1 MKEGPIGYKLSRGKG
16 ELLTGLWPDLRPYS
30 WPLRSGSGSRSAL
43 RHSDLACRCLS
54 AIPAW
59 QRGLL
64 DGLRHGDPTHRYLSG
79 ILAWRRSHLSALR
92 HGVPA
97 PRHLRGWFCAMNT
110 DLETSVSGKGS
121 SYGSEHRERI
131 SSPCNSGFNGKFC
144 LRYRLHFIIF
154 ASECSEYIRGTRKRQ
169 EHLRANRRRTGNTI
183 REGSGLCYRQN

>member
-1 MKEGPIGYKLSRGKG
+1 MKIDGNGQRKTPRGMCSRAHGKRAGPSGYKLSRGKG

-79 ILAWRRSHLSALR
+79 ILAWRRGASGRSSAR
-92 HGVPA
+92 HPYPQVLQGH
-97 PRHLRGWFCAMNT
+97 PRVAKRVSWPVFGTAT
-110 DLETSVSGKGS
+110 PPTGTSVAFSRSHCGLV
-121 SYGSEHRERI
+121 YRI
-131 SSPCNSGFNGKFC
+131 VAILGFVKFTWNE
-144 LRYRLHFIIF
+144 LLLII
-154 ASECSEYIRGTRKRQ
+154 K
-169 EHLRANRRRTGNTI
+169 
-183 REGSGLCYRQN
+183 

>member
-54 AIPAW
+54 AIPAR

-79 ILAWRRSHLSALR
+79 ILGWRRGASGRSSARRPYPQAPQR
-92 HGVPA
+92 H
-97 PRHLRGWFCAMNT
+97 PRVAKGASGRSSARHPYPQVLQGHPRVAKRVSWPVFGTAT
-110 DLETSVSGKGS
+110 PPTGTSVAFSRS
-121 SYGSEHRERI
+121 HCELVYRI
-131 SSPCNSGFNGKFC
+131 VAILGFVKFTWNE
-144 LRYRLHFIIF
+144 LLLII
-154 ASECSEYIRGTRKRQ
+154 K
-169 EHLRANRRRTGNTI
+169 
-183 REGSGLCYRQN
+183 